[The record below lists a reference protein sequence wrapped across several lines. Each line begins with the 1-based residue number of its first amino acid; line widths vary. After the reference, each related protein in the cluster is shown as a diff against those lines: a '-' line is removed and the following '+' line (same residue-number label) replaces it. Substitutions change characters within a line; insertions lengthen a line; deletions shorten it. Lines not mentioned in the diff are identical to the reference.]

1 MGRWDMEAK
10 DAVGEANFVRSFMEK
25 VLVVL
30 LVVGGVKVQRD
41 PLIDPDKIDKLLK
54 QAKIR
59 RWEEKFIQ
67 NVFESR
73 NRKIQ
78 VKKKLMNFE

>member
-1 MGRWDMEAK
+1 MEAK